1 MTSTGPLLAAGY
13 TRQSKGKE
21 RSIAEQETAIR
32 ETCAQQGWPVSEVY
46 SDTVS
51 ASRFARTER
60 AGWARLLEDLDAHTF
75 GVLVTWEPSRADRD
89 PERWMALLSRC
100 RKHGILIHV
109 VNHEH
114 TYDMEIARD
123 WHSLAGEGIDS
134 AYESEKIRARVN
146 RTIKSEAAKGKPH
159 GRVTYGYKRV
169 YDKDT
174 RELKEQ
180 IPHPEQAPVVKE
192 IITRIGGGVPVKAV
206 TDDLNRRGVPAP
218 GGKGWNRYVV
228 RRIALNPAYVAQR
241 SHNGTLF
248 TAMWPPLVNPVV
260 FQAAADVLNDPG
272 RLTTRPGRA
281 RWLLSHIAVC
291 DVCGAPLAA
300 LPKGTGGSS
309 SYPMYRCSGQAC
321 VFMRMDW
328 LDAYVTG
335 RVRRLMSTVTFTGND
350 GEALKLRSEAAKL
363 QASLDAS
370 ARLAGE
376 GKIEPRAYA
385 IIEAGLLPKIRGF
398 TKAADA
404 VAVPLPMRGISMDDW
419 DNLDLA
425 VRREVIRAAY
435 EIRLR
440 TRRTYARGF
449 DKDRVVMNLRLGDQ
463 IAADPEP

>member
-272 RLTTRPGRA
+272 RLTTRPGRVA
-281 RWLLSHIAVC
+281 AV
-291 DVCGAPLAA
+291 PH
-300 LPKGTGGSS
+300 
-309 SYPMYRCSGQAC
+309 RC
-321 VFMRMDW
+321 
-328 LDAYVTG
+328 L
-335 RVRRLMSTVTFTGND
+335 RRLRGASGRAAEGD
-350 GEALKLRSEAAKL
+350 GRELVVSDVPLLGAGVCVHADGLARRLRH
-363 QASLDAS
+363 
-370 ARLAGE
+370 RPG
-376 GKIEPRAYA
+376 
-385 IIEAGLLPKIRGF
+385 
-398 TKAADA
+398 TAADVHRHVHRQRRRSPETA
-404 VAVPLPMRGISMDDW
+404 QRGCEVAGQS
-419 DNLDLA
+419 
-425 VRREVIRAAY
+425 
-435 EIRLR
+435 
-440 TRRTYARGF
+440 
-449 DKDRVVMNLRLGDQ
+449 
-463 IAADPEP
+463 